1 MRIWPNENKIRS
13 LSDDGDFT
21 IARHGR
27 LQKPTGHNSVWQLVA
42 FHSGFVLLPLY
53 LAELQSKPETLEYPL
68 RHKALIGLCDDAPP
82 HGVMESLI
90 FLTKL

>member
-27 LQKPTGHNSVWQLVA
+27 LQKPTGHNSV
-42 FHSGFVLLPLY
+42 
-53 LAELQSKPETLEYPL
+53 
-68 RHKALIGLCDDAPP
+68 
-82 HGVMESLI
+82 
-90 FLTKL
+90 